1 MPHALAEVIRR
12 LNSSKRCVACD
23 LDAATR
29 VVEAG
34 VDVLVLAVDGEER
47 HLLVVIRGED
57 EVRRVAGAAT
67 GVGQRALVDLHH
79 VGPAEAAEVADE
91 AVADDAGADDDDLG
105 GLRNRVG
112 GNRVGKDCVGRILAH
127 LNTPVERD

>member
-1 MPHALAEVIRR
+1 MYWFWLSTVRNAISLLWSVG
-12 LNSSKRCVACD
+12 KMKF
-23 LDAATR
+23 
-29 VVEAG
+29 EAWP
-34 VDVLVLAVDGEER
+34 VLQG
-47 HLLVVIRGED
+47 
-57 EVRRVAGAAT
+57 
-67 GVGQRALVDLHH
+67 ALVEQHH